1 MTGASAPSLVPQE
14 VGDMADLGSV
24 RPLLTHPLNL
34 MTVFPFACKAGFS
47 HIEPVN

>member
-1 MTGASAPSLVPQE
+1 MTGASAPSFVPQE

-34 MTVFPFACKAGFS
+34 MTVFPLACKAGFS